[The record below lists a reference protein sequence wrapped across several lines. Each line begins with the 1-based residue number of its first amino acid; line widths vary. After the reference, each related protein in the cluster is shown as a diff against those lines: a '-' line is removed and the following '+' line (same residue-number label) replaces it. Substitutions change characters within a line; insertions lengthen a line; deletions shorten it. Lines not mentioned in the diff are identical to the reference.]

1 METES
6 HLDNPS
12 ASNLEQGLSVEN
24 ILAWLSKNFRNG
36 KIIKKQFWEHV
47 LLNWIEVKGDVTA
60 AVGECPIEYMR
71 ERERAF
77 SPKNFF
83 NSKKYF

>member
-36 KIIKKQFWEHV
+36 KIIKKQFWE
-47 LLNWIEVKGDVTA
+47 LNWIEVKGDVTV
-60 AVGECPIEYMR
+60 AVGEYPIGWLR
-71 ERERAF
+71 ENIG
-77 SPKNFF
+77 P
-83 NSKKYF
+83 